1 MNITETNYL
10 HLNDMKK
17 VVLSLIFL
25 MLAIGVNAQ
34 NAKKNGEPYLFYC
47 QYVGELQSSGRTKP
61 IKFIWPNLKESTK
74 LTDERGN
81 VIEFYRMIDVVNYM
95 AKGGWTLD
103 SFQYYYSSIVYYI
116 FKKTVT
122 NDEEAKESLHF
133 KSDFE

>member
-1 MNITETNYL
+1 
-10 HLNDMKK
+10 MKK

-34 NAKKNGEPYLFYC
+34 NAKKDGEPYSFYC

-74 LTDERGN
+74 LTDEKGN

-95 AKGGWTLD
+95 AKRGWTLD